1 MCLPACLWAHMA
13 RSPFNYT
20 IIARTLLEKCDDYQ
34 FQRSILQFPVIG
46 KNYRIASMFIIT
58 RALSTPRLM
67 SSEEKVAP
75 CFVRQNISWSSNESS
90 RKHENIALKS
100 TMTKQWNSLHFT
112 REFVCT
118 TYLRSIIWYSQMFD
132 GFSHDN
138 IVKIKLPRQTQC
150 KHEHRWLNLI
160 TFQFWERLSLRSQ
173 GKTTNLQ
180 QSVIF
185 LNE

>member
-1 MCLPACLWAHMA
+1 MCLPACLWAHIA
-13 RSPFNYT
+13 RSPFKLHDHSSG
-20 IIARTLLEKCDDYQ
+20 ASWKMWWL
-34 FQRSILQFPVIG
+34 SISEIDSSVSSNR

-58 RALSTPRLM
+58 RALGTPRLM

-112 REFVCT
+112 REFICT

-150 KHEHRWLNLI
+150 KQEHRWLNLI
-160 TFQFWERLSLRSQ
+160 IFQFWERLSLRS
-173 GKTTNLQ
+173 
-180 QSVIF
+180 
-185 LNE
+185 

>member
-1 MCLPACLWAHMA
+1 MCLPACLWAHIA

-20 IIARTLLEKCDDYQ
+20 ITVRTLLEKCDDYQ
-34 FQRSILQFPVIG
+34 FQRSILQFPTVG
-46 KNYRIASMFIIT
+46 KNYRIASMLIMT
-58 RALSTPRLM
+58 RALGTPRLM

-118 TYLRSIIWYSQMFD
+118 THLRSRLNILKCLTD
-132 GFSHDN
+132 SHMTMLSKSNYRVRLNANKN
-138 IVKIKLPRQTQC
+138 IADSISL
-150 KHEHRWLNLI
+150 HFN
-160 TFQFWERLSLRSQ
+160 FGERLHFVLRV
-173 GKTTNLQ
+173 KQ
-180 QSVIF
+180 QIFNRARFF
-185 LNE
+185 LNI